1 MSNSRNY
8 QEINMESLVAFAN
21 HPFKQYDGQ
30 RREDMVASVRENGV
44 ITPIIVRPI
53 DGNKYEILSGHNRTA
68 AAREIGLKS
77 VPAII
82 REGLTDDEAMFIV
95 TETNLIQRSF
105 ADMSHSERAVVIT
118 VHYDSIKK
126 KSGYRSD
133 LLEGIDSSTLVPV
146 EPRSATKDKLGEQY
160 SLSPSTIFR
169 YLRVNKLITP
179 LKARLDDGRIA
190 LRVAVALSYLRE
202 YEQEFVE
209 NQLEEGNKINIKI
222 AYTLR
227 DESSLAELS
236 EMAVKRLFEP
246 SFYGAEKIKSVKF
259 SGEFLSHYFK
269 KNESPELIESIVGEA
284 LSKYFADKM

>member
-8 QEINMESLVAFAN
+8 QEIALEQLVPFAN
-21 HPFKQYDGQ
+21 HPFKQYEGQ
-30 RREDMVASVRENGV
+30 RRDDMIESVRENGV

-53 DGNKYEILSGHNRTA
+53 DGSKYEILSGHNRTA
-68 AAREIGLKS
+68 AAREVGLKS
-77 VPAII
+77 VPTLV

-105 ADMSHSERAVVIT
+105 ADMAHSERAVVIT

-133 LLEGIDSSTLVPV
+133 LLVGIVSDTLVPP

-160 SLSPSTIFR
+160 GLSPSTIFR
-169 YLRVNKLITP
+169 YLRVNKLIPT
-179 LKARLDDGRIA
+179 LKARLDDGSIA
-190 LRVAVALSYLRE
+190 MRVAVALSYLRE
-202 YEQEFVE
+202 CEQEFVE
-209 NQLEEGNKINIKI
+209 NQLEAGNKISIKI

-236 EMAVKRLFEP
+236 EAAVKRVFEP
-246 SFYGAEKIKSVKF
+246 SFYDSQKIKPIKLG
-259 SGEFLSHYFK
+259 GEFLSQYFK
-269 KNESPELIESIVGEA
+269 KNESPKMIENIVAEA
-284 LSKYFADKM
+284 LSLYFADKK